1 MQLLALG
8 VTITLP
14 AIGCVP
20 VFVVTNDAMFP
31 FPVAAKP
38 IAVLLFA
45 QAKVVPETPKLL
57 VNTCAFVDEPTQ

>member
-1 MQLLALG
+1 MF
-8 VTITLP
+8 P

-20 VFVVTNDAMFP
+20 VFVVTKDAMFP

-38 IAVLLFA
+38 IAVLLFT

-57 VNTCAFVDEPTQ
+57 VNTSAFVEEPTQ